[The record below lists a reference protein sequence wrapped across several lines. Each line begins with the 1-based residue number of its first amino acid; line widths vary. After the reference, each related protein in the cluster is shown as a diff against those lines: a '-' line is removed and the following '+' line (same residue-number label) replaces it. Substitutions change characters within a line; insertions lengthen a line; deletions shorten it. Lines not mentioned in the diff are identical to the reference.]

1 MSTFA
6 KGQPIGLLDS
16 LLREICVGDV
26 ITDAKGSEY
35 SIDKYGRAVPLPN
48 GNPKPLKNII
58 EPTVTDPWVQN
69 TTTPKFKEDE
79 TGKVKPAK
87 EEEDPELKKIDDEL
101 AFVES
106 IQQHVKAAGDQRLV
120 DELRQ
125 RGWTVTCTK
134 LVEKIV
140 YEEVT
145 L

>member
-16 LLREICVGDV
+16 QLREICVGDV
-26 ITDAKGSEY
+26 VTDIKGTEY
-35 SIDKYGRAVPLPN
+35 TIDKYGRAVPLL
-48 GNPKPLKNII
+48 GSNPKPIKNLDSV
-58 EPTVTDPWVQN
+58 TVTDPWVKN
-69 TTTPKFKEDE
+69 TTPKFKEDE

-87 EEEDPELKKIDDEL
+87 EEEDPELKKINDEL

-106 IQQHVKAAGDQRLV
+106 IQQHVQAAGDLTLV
-120 DELRQ
+120 EELRK